1 MASSTTLVVTR
12 PSGQATG
19 LIEALGKAI
28 GNLPIDQHP
37 GAIVSLPLLTIAPK
51 SDPALPAVI
60 RSALHTADLAVFV
73 SPNAI
78 ECAMRLLGDAWQS
91 LNAQSIPIGV
101 VGQSSRDA
109 LNRHGVGIEALNP
122 TPIWMPSNPE
132 KWDSEGLWGAIQDHF
147 SSWAG
152 RKIVLF
158 RGDGGREWLVDQLQ
172 AVGAVVE
179 VIPVYSRIPLI
190 ETSPLWDAVF
200 SINKPSQAA
209 KDEGIDTPNAF
220 WILTSS
226 EAVRHLGAV
235 IKQQDHNTYLSTA
248 TALCPH
254 PNIAALAKEIG
265 FATVLQ
271 CHSGDAALVKAI
283 VTWLEAGSKKPR

>member
-12 PSGQATG
+12 PGGQATG
-19 LIEALGKAI
+19 LIEALHKAI
-28 GNLPIDQHP
+28 AVLPSEQQP
-37 GAIVSLPLLTIAPK
+37 GAIVPLPLLTIAPK
-51 SDPALPAVI
+51 SDPGLSTVI
-60 RSALHTADLAVFV
+60 RSALQTADLAVFV

-78 ECAMRLLGDAWQS
+78 ECTMRLLGDAWQS
-91 LNAQSIPIGV
+91 ATTRPVPIGV
-101 VGQSSRDA
+101 VGQSSYDA
-109 LNRHGVGIEALNP
+109 LGRHGVGIEPSNP
-122 TPIWMPSNPE
+122 TPIWMPSNPAQ
-132 KWDSEGLWGAIQDHF
+132 WDSEGLWGAIKDHF

-172 AVGAVVE
+172 SVGAVVE
-179 VIPVYSRIPLI
+179 AIPVYARIPLS

-200 SINKPSQAA
+200 PADQINQVDGDNAF
-209 KDEGIDTPNAF
+209 NAF

-235 IKQQDHNTYLSTA
+235 LERQSRSAYLNAA

-254 PNIAALAKEIG
+254 PNIAAVAKEIG
-265 FATVLQ
+265 FGNVLLCHAGDSVLVSATR
-271 CHSGDAALVKAI
+271 DWLVGQ
-283 VTWLEAGSKKPR
+283 TKKSH